1 MHRSHHGSMGC
12 AELQEEQLVTCRVC
26 VFFAEFNRKSKN
38 IPGKLPFFWIFAYLC
53 RKLLEKAIG
62 ELVEIDI

>member
-1 MHRSHHGSMGC
+1 
-12 AELQEEQLVTCRVC
+12 
-26 VFFAEFNRKSKN
+26 VFFAKFNRKSKN